1 MLEDTEFKK
10 EMGQV
15 GEVTVD
21 VTPELV
27 LEVKAG
33 VKVDLLAELKKLAD
47 KTQTPYDNM
56 AFEWIEKLL
65 KAGQALAK

>member
-1 MLEDTEFKK
+1 MLEGTEFKK
-10 EMGQV
+10 EIGQV

-56 AFEWIEKLL
+56 ALEWIEKLL

>member
-1 MLEDTEFKK
+1 MLEGVEVKK
-10 EMGQV
+10 EIGQV
-15 GEVTVD
+15 GELTVD

-33 VKVDLLAELKKLAD
+33 VKVDLIGELKKLAD

-56 AFEWIEKLL
+56 ALEWIEKLL

>member
-1 MLEDTEFKK
+1 MLEGQEFKK
-10 EMGQV
+10 EIGQV

-47 KTQTPYDNM
+47 KTATPYDNM
-56 AFEWIEKLL
+56 ALEWVEKLL
-65 KAGQALAK
+65 KAGAALAK

>member
-1 MLEDTEFKK
+1 MLEGTEFKK
-10 EMGQV
+10 EIGQV

-33 VKVDLLAELKKLAD
+33 VKVDLIGELKKLAD

-56 AFEWIEKLL
+56 ALEWIEKLL